1 MRARVGAKSVWGAH
15 YDREGRATSAPS
27 PVTTNK
33 MRGPL
38 SKQPQ
43 KVGEHMNGIID
54 HVYFNGGL
62 ELLRHAWGPVVH
74 ATPAEAQSGLI
85 PTLDMPSDHAPV
97 IVDLEDTPERPR
109 AEAPGEVAV
118 TFVIEREG
126 KPTSIQPELGRAP
139 AELGPCLVKV
149 VEGLVFD
156 DHDGEPMPVSYPLVY
171 QVDTKGARILPYPIV
186 FTKPHAV
193 RLPLLELPEDISPG
207 ATRLLELLLT
217 SELEKPG
224 DVSEEEQK

>member
-1 MRARVGAKSVWGAH
+1 MRRAFGLQSLRRVGLAGLLLVACSMAGEA
-15 YDREGRATSAPS
+15 RAA
-27 PVTTNK
+27 
-33 MRGPL
+33 
-38 SKQPQ
+38 
-43 KVGEHMNGIID
+43 
-54 HVYFNGGL
+54 GGL
-62 ELLRHAWGPVVH
+62 ATDALDFPGEPTDRYLTPSEVRTVLHAATEEFYTCFRTKLRG
-74 ATPAEAQSGLI
+74 
-85 PTLDMPSDHAPV
+85 
-97 IVDLEDTPERPR
+97 